1 MKKIML
7 IIATSFVAT
16 TLFAQKYEAI
26 RNTALLQ
33 QFQKAKDDLDKAMTN
48 EKFTSKAEAFILK
61 AYVYASLAMDQSKK
75 DTPEASTLLNEADAA
90 FNKYK
95 TMDASLALVTDQVYQ
110 NGAVNLYS
118 GFYTLGYND
127 YKNKKW
133 SEGYDYLKKAMSY
146 SDLLI
151 DKKLL
156 SSPIDTN
163 LLILAGI
170 TAENAKQK
178 DDAAQYYGKLADNK
192 IGGDGFESVYRFLV
206 NYYFT
211 KNDYAAFEK
220 FKTLGGQLYPKSEF
234 FNYDKVD
241 FAVGLQ
247 DNFEGKLNAIE
258 KVLATEPNNF
268 KANQVLGEIIY
279 DTLNPRDETAPLPSN
294 ADVLEQKMIAAFQK
308 SSAANPDNELP
319 YLYMGDHYISKAAK
333 AGKERETHQADM
345 KSRAKPGKPDSKED
359 VAKRDALDKKYGDI
373 LEQAKSP
380 YEKVAAL
387 YAKKATLDLKDKQ
400 QYKKAVGYL
409 ADIAAFKKAMA
420 NKVKNTTEAAKYAAE
435 EKKWNDL
442 WETL

>member
-1 MKKIML
+1 MKKIIL
-7 IIATSFVAT
+7 ILTTFLVAT
-16 TLFAQKYEAI
+16 GMYAQKYDAI

-75 DTPEASTLLNEADAA
+75 DTPEASTLLHEADAA

-127 YKNKKW
+127 YKDKKW
-133 SEGYDYLKKAMSY
+133 NEGYTLLKKAMEY

-151 DKKLL
+151 DKKLI

-178 DDAAQYYGKLADNK
+178 DDAALYYGKLADNK
-192 IGGDGFESVYRFLV
+192 VGGDGFESVYRFLV

-211 KNDYAAFEK
+211 KNDYVAFEK

-234 FNYDKVD
+234 FKYDKVD

-247 DNFEGKLNAIE
+247 DNFEAKLKAVEN
-258 KVLATEPNNF
+258 VLASDPTNS

-279 DTLNPRDETAPLPSN
+279 DTLNPRDENAILPAN
-294 ADVLEQKMIAAFQK
+294 ADALEQKMISAFQK
-308 SSAANPDNELP
+308 SAAENPSTELP
-319 YLYMGDHYISKAAK
+319 YLYIGDHYINKASK
-333 AGKERETHQADM
+333 AGKEREAHQADM
-345 KSRAKPGKPDSKED
+345 KSRSKPGKPDSKED
-359 VAKRDALDKKYGDI
+359 IAKRDALDKKYGDI
-373 LEQAKSP
+373 LEQAKDP
-380 YEKVAAL
+380 YERVAAI
-387 YAKKATLDLKDKQ
+387 YTKKTSLDLKDKQ

-409 ADIAAFKKAMA
+409 ADIAAFKKAMS
-420 NKVKNTTEAAKYAAE
+420 NKVKNTTDAAKYGAE

-442 WETL
+442 WESL